1 MSPVLANAGVQE
13 GCLVLVTPAV
23 CLEDGQ
29 RAPASRGGCRAGT
42 GTGGSWCGEKVLKAK
57 HDSKGLCS

>member
-1 MSPVLANAGVQE
+1 
-13 GCLVLVTPAV
+13 VLVTPAV